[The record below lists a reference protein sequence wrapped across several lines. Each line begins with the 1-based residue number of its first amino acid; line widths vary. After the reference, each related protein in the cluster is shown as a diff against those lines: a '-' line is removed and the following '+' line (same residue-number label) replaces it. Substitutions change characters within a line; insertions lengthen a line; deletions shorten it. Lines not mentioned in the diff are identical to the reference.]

1 MKKWI
6 LIPIL
11 FSLILIYTSCKKEI
25 EFTDLQRQVF
35 NSYQIGDSLV
45 FERNGLDTVRLIVH
59 NITHKFEQDKSWG
72 SRKKYET
79 ATITLRDYDNLGYI
93 NQLVG
98 SISISDL
105 YFTIFFQLFEIYS
118 TDFTVTEDMTVNN
131 INYQNVYY
139 SSSNYDTV
147 WFTPNDQIIKMKS
160 KEGAVYERIR

>member
-6 LIPIL
+6 LISTL
-11 FSLILIYTSCKKEI
+11 FSLILIISSCKKEI
-25 EFTDLQRQVF
+25 EFTDLQQQVF

-59 NITHKFEQDKSWG
+59 NIVHKFEQDKRWG

-79 ATITLRDYDNLGYI
+79 ATISLRDYDDLGYFEH
-93 NQLVG
+93 LG

-105 YFTIFFQLFEIYS
+105 YFRMFFQLFEIYS
-118 TDFTVTEDMTVNN
+118 TDFKVTEDMIVKN

-139 SSSNYDTV
+139 SSSNSDTV
-147 WFTPNDQIIKMKS
+147 WFTPSDQIIKMKS